1 MSLKLFSAHVKIV
14 IVHVAPFVL
23 GFLAGMLSGRGLW
36 LWVAVLTVAALLC
49 AWRNHLILM
58 RCSDHWV
65 FNRLMYETTL
75 EKLYDAYEKLE
86 ELDDGH

>member
-1 MSLKLFSAHVKIV
+1 MSVKLFPAHVKIV

-36 LWVAVLTVAALLC
+36 LWVAVLTVSALLC
-49 AWRNHLILM
+49 SWRNYLILM
-58 RCSDHWV
+58 RCSDYWA

-75 EKLYDAYEKLE
+75 EKLHEVCGNLE
-86 ELDDGH
+86 ELDDEH